1 MSSVTEEF
9 NERLEAFVQKYGL
22 KNASGLLEVLTLQKM
37 PKNMAARNRLMSDFL
52 QLEVLKTFEIT
63 LEEYR
68 ENRIKSA
75 KEARWAVV
83 HLLRAFTHLSHRRV
97 GNLLLL
103 SYRAA
108 RYAHDKCLELIE
120 VGKFEKD
127 FNARY
132 TELEEK
138 LVAFIAKI

>member
-1 MSSVTEEF
+1 MSSITEEF

-22 KNASGLLEVLTLQKM
+22 KNASGLLEVLTRQKM

-75 KEARWAVV
+75 IYCCCPIE
-83 HLLRAFTHLSHRRV
+83 LLVMPMTNVL
-97 GNLLLL
+97 N
-103 SYRAA
+103 
-108 RYAHDKCLELIE
+108 
-120 VGKFEKD
+120 
-127 FNARY
+127 
-132 TELEEK
+132 
-138 LVAFIAKI
+138 